1 MKNKIVI
8 FDNHCDTIVA
18 VRKNNRNWLI
28 QSEDGHWDVER
39 FLKVNGRYQVMA
51 VCPPPNLLGDT
62 ATSFTFEVL
71 GSYYSALR
79 KTDKLLTI
87 QTKGD
92 LDKVGEKL
100 GIILAIE
107 GANPLLGR
115 ETLLEMFFRAGI
127 RLITLTWNHR
137 NEIADGIGVGGNYG
151 LTNAGKN
158 LVASMHEKGMA
169 VDVSHL
175 NEAGFNDTAEILK
188 SGMMASHS
196 NSFKICNHPRNLNDK
211 QIKAIADRNGIIG
224 FNFASGFICREK
236 EPGKE
241 TFLAHLKHIR
251 KIGGSKV
258 LAFGGDLDGINRGLI
273 TNALKYPDLLKWA
286 GEILKD
292 KELEDFAWKNS
303 YNFFKDLLPDA

>member
-1 MKNKIVI
+1 MKKKMIV
-8 FDNHCDTIVA
+8 FDNHCDTIVC
-18 VRKNNRNWLI
+18 VRKNNRNWLV

-39 FLKVNGRYQVMA
+39 FLNANGKYQVMA

-62 ATSFTFEVL
+62 AASFTFEVL

-79 KTDKLLTI
+79 KTDRILTVK
-87 QTKGD
+87 TKKD
-92 LDKVGEKL
+92 LDEVGEKL

-107 GANPLLGR
+107 GANPLMGR
-115 ETLLEMFFRAGI
+115 ETLLEMFFRTGV

-137 NEIADGIGVGGNYG
+137 NELADGIGVGGNYG
-151 LTNAGKN
+151 LTNIGKN

-175 NEAGFNDTAEILK
+175 NEAGFRDTAEILK

-241 TFLAHLKHIR
+241 NFLAHLKHI
-251 KIGGSKV
+251 KKVGGSKV
-258 LAFGGDLDGINRGLI
+258 LAFGGDLDGINRGLV
-273 TNALKYPDLLKWA
+273 TNALKYPLLLKWA

-292 KELEDFAWKNS
+292 DELENFAWKNS
-303 YNFFKDLLPDA
+303 YNFFKEILPDA

>member
-1 MKNKIVI
+1 MKKKMIV
-8 FDNHCDTIVA
+8 FDNHCDTIVC
-18 VRKNNRNWLI
+18 VRKNNRNWLV

-39 FLKVNGRYQVMA
+39 FLNANGKYQVMA

-62 ATSFTFEVL
+62 AASFTFEVL

-79 KTDKLLTI
+79 KTDRILTVK
-87 QTKGD
+87 TKKD
-92 LDKVGEKL
+92 LDEVGEKL

-107 GANPLLGR
+107 GANPLMGR
-115 ETLLEMFFRAGI
+115 ETLLEMFFRAGV

-137 NEIADGIGVGGNYG
+137 NELADGIGVGGNYG
-151 LTNAGKN
+151 LTNIGKN

-175 NEAGFNDTAEILK
+175 NEAGFRDTAEILK

-241 TFLAHLKHIR
+241 NFLAHLKHI
-251 KIGGSKV
+251 KKVGGSKV
-258 LAFGGDLDGINRGLI
+258 LAFGGDLDGINRGLV
-273 TNALKYPDLLKWA
+273 TNALKYPLLLKWA

-292 KELEDFAWKNS
+292 DELENFAWKNS
-303 YNFFKDLLPDA
+303 YNFFKEILPDA